1 VLRYATA
8 LSALLLGA
16 LAFALPAGAA
26 DDRDPDTSER
36 RSIAIIEVSGL
47 LDPVEMSYI
56 ETRLADAEQAN
67 SLVLV
72 LQVNSPGHV
81 VSDSRIIGLLERLS
95 ASPVPIAVWVG
106 QAGGRAYGGAAH
118 LVTVADLSAI
128 SPGSKIG
135 DFGRLAGADP
145 HPRTVAALDRRLGD
159 DEAVEL
165 GVVDLLAPT
174 IGDFLLALEDRG
186 IIDPISATVDREDGL
201 VQRQLAIDVQV
212 EFSKLSLIDQLFHT
226 VASPAVAYLLFVIG
240 LSMILL
246 DFFTG
251 GVGVAGLLGAGCLLL
266 SSYGLWVLETR
277 PWAVAVLVISI
288 LAFAVDLQ
296 TGVPRFWTAVGV
308 VSLFVGSFAL
318 YSGHELSWLALL
330 VGIGLVG
337 SFMFSG
343 MPALIRTRYGT
354 STLGRDWM
362 IGEMGLAVTD
372 VDPDG
377 MVNIRDAQWRARANR
392 LTPISQGEP
401 VRVVALEGLV
411 LEVEPEEGGA
421 IDYREMR
428 GRKQPVDDGSQSDS

>member
-1 VLRYATA
+1 
-8 LSALLLGA
+8 
-16 LAFALPAGAA
+16 
-26 DDRDPDTSER
+26 
-36 RSIAIIEVSGL
+36 
-47 LDPVEMSYI
+47 
-56 ETRLADAEQAN
+56 
-67 SLVLV
+67 
-72 LQVNSPGHV
+72 
-81 VSDSRIIGLLERLS
+81 
-95 ASPVPIAVWVG
+95 
-106 QAGGRAYGGAAH
+106 
-118 LVTVADLSAI
+118 
-128 SPGSKIG
+128 
-135 DFGRLAGADP
+135 
-145 HPRTVAALDRRLGD
+145 VAALDRRLGD

-174 IGDFLLALEDRG
+174 IGDFLLALEDWG
-186 IIDPISATVDREDGL
+186 IIDPISTTVSREDGL
-201 VQRQLAIDVQV
+201 VQRQLATDVQV

-251 GVGVAGLLGAGCLLL
+251 GVGVSGLLGAGCLLL

-277 PWAVAVLVISI
+277 PWAVAVLVVSI